1 MKFFFIGYL
10 VITTITSLLVFQDN
24 SLEKSIER
32 GGDIYAGFCVN
43 CHLAKG
49 EGVKNTIPPL
59 VASDY
64 LIKFREESIRGV
76 KYGQRGKIVVN
87 GVTYNGVMPPM
98 GLSDDEVAD
107 VMNYV
112 LNSWGNKS
120 KKMVTLSEVIQ
131 LKKLK

>member
-10 VITTITSLLVFQDN
+10 AIITITSLLVFQDN
-24 SLEKSIER
+24 NFEKSIER
-32 GGDIYAGFCVN
+32 GGDIYADFCVN
-43 CHLAKG
+43 CHLVKG
-49 EGVKNTIPPL
+49 EGVKNTFPPL
-59 VASDY
+59 AQSDY

-76 KYGQRGKIVVN
+76 KYGQKGKVIVN

-112 LNSWGNKS
+112 LNSWENKS
-120 KKMVTLSEVIQ
+120 KKIITPNEVSQI
-131 LKKLK
+131 KKLE